1 MPATDGGRVSGVS
14 EIDGV
19 CYMSNNYDEIYLV
32 EEDDLAAIRLLQE
45 RGIIPIDFDP
55 TRQVLHPVLK
65 IKH

>member
-1 MPATDGGRVSGVS
+1 
-14 EIDGV
+14 
-19 CYMSNNYDEIYLV
+19 MSNNYDEIYLV

-65 IKH
+65 IKHEPEFLFQGIKR